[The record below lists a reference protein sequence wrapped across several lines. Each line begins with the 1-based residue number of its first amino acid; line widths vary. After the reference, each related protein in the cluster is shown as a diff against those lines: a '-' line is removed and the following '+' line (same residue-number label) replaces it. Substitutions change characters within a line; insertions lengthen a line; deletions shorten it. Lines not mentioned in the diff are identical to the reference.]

1 VKNCVVVSV
10 SPPAPKAGLSLTVII
25 LLWHTIALAHTF
37 NTLKLVGIVLLL
49 AIPSLHF
56 TNNLGESITLSGPVH
71 RVGGLNVAA
80 LYHYVIMW

>member
-25 LLWHTIALAHTF
+25 WHTITLAHTF
-37 NTLKLVGIVLLL
+37 NTLKFVGIVFFL

-56 TNNLGESITLSGPVH
+56 TNNLGESIMLSGPVH
-71 RVGGLNVAA
+71 RVGGLNMAA
-80 LYHYVIMW
+80 LYHYP